1 MELEIKEKESIA
13 EVLEILGYMED
24 EEVNKIPFE
33 IINKITVKIS
43 LESNSFKQLFEK
55 KQFVTKGQYREK
67 NNKVG
72 Y

>member
-1 MELEIKEKESIA
+1 MELEIKKKESIA

-24 EEVNKIPFE
+24 EEVNKIPSE

-55 KQFVTKGQYREK
+55 EQFVTKGKYSGK
-67 NNKVG
+67 K
-72 Y
+72 